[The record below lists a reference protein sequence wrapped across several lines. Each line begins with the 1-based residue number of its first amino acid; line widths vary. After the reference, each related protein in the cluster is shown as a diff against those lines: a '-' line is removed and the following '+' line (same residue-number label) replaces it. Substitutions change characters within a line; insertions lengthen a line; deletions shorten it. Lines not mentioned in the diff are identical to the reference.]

1 MSKERISMRWVLIGL
16 FAITT
21 VACSGTGSIQQ
32 ANEDAV
38 VVLDRAGGYG
48 DRGAE
53 LASEHCAKY
62 GKVAVFESATGSNV
76 ARRISYLCK

>member
-1 MSKERISMRWVLIGL
+1 MRWLLVGMISIL
-16 FAITT
+16 AT
-21 VACSGTGSIQQ
+21 ACSGTGAIQQ
-32 ANEDAV
+32 ANENAV
-38 VVLDRAGGYG
+38 VVLDRTGGYG

>member
-1 MSKERISMRWVLIGL
+1 MRGIIISMVGI
-16 FAITT
+16 FA
-21 VACSGTGSIQQ
+21 VACSGTGTIQQ

-53 LASEHCAKY
+53 LATEHCAQY
-62 GKVAVFESATGSNV
+62 GKVAVFESATGGGLS
-76 ARRISYLCK
+76 RRISYLCK

>member
-1 MSKERISMRWVLIGL
+1 MVAIISILV
-16 FAITT
+16 

-32 ANEDAV
+32 ANETAV

-62 GKVAVFESATGSNV
+62 GKVAVFESATGSNI

>member
-1 MSKERISMRWVLIGL
+1 MRWLTISMIATLL
-16 FAITT
+16 

-32 ANEDAV
+32 ANETAV

-62 GKVAVFESATGSNV
+62 GKVAVFESATGGGL